1 MDERHLEQGEAAYA
15 AGNWQHAALEFMAAV
30 HGDPSEGAGHA
41 LHYAGNALVKLGRYG
56 DAATVYRKASADT
69 DYDKRSSVFANLGAA
84 LAADNLHEEALEAYT
99 EALDS
104 GDYPTP
110 YKALQGKASALY
122 GLGRF
127 EEAAQA
133 YRKAAW
139 SEGNPDPGKALN
151 NLGQSF
157 MALSR
162 PEEAIEAFKAALG
175 IEGYA
180 AKGKATANLGLAY
193 AAIGFFEEAAREF
206 ERARD
211 ELDYPLTGA
220 VLETYEAAVKRA
232 RSEHTGPI
240 GEPIEDLERETV
252 EGWVTGE
259 IPGSGSRPVES
270 TGPIELIP
278 GGDDEA
284 TKRFFTITEGE
295 MKDQDREARKAER
308 VAKRTP
314 KAIILRVLAVLLV
327 LGLVGGGLAGAF
339 YMGYG
344 YPTQEQTVTSLL
356 NAYRDSANYTDFWV
370 AVPTAD
376 VKQEM
381 RALPA
386 KFASYTIS
394 GVNRAASRSMVRVV
408 VKLESGSTLS
418 YDVNLAREG
427 VGWKVIGLQNTFG
440 STGK

>member
-1 MDERHLEQGEAAYA
+1 VDERHLEQAEAAYA
-15 AGNWQHAALEFMAAV
+15 AGNWQHAALEFMASV
-30 HGDPSEGAGHA
+30 HGDPSDGAGHA

-56 DAATVYRKASADT
+56 DAATVYRKATEDT
-69 DYDKRSSVFANLGAA
+69 GYEKRSSVFANLGAA
-84 LAADNLHEEALEAYT
+84 LSADSLHEQALEAYDT
-99 EALDS
+99 ALDA

-110 YKALQGKASALY
+110 YKALQGRASALY

-127 EEAAQA
+127 EDAAQA
-133 YRKAAW
+133 YRQAAW

-211 ELDYPLTGA
+211 ELDYPLTGS

-232 RSEHTGPI
+232 RFESTGPI
-240 GEPIEDLERETV
+240 GEPIEDVERETID
-252 EGWVTGE
+252 GWVTGE
-259 IPGSGSRPVES
+259 IPGTGSRPVES

-278 GGDDEA
+278 GPDDEA
-284 TKRFFTITEGE
+284 TQRFFTITEGE
-295 MKDQDREARKAER
+295 MKDADREARKAER

-314 KAIILRVLAVLLV
+314 KVIIMRVLIAVAV
-327 LGLVGGGLAGAF
+327 VAVVGGGLAGAF
-339 YMGYG
+339 LAGYG
-344 YPTQEQTVTSLL
+344 FPTQEQTVTSLL
-356 NAYRDSANYTDFWV
+356 DSYRANTNYAEFWV

-386 KFASYTIS
+386 KFTSYMVS
-394 GVNRAASRSMVRVV
+394 GVNRAATKSMVRVV

-418 YDVNLAREG
+418 YDVQLAREG
-427 VGWKVIGLQNTFG
+427 VGWKVVGLQNTFG
-440 STGK
+440 STGS